1 MITDGE
7 KWHYLTVRS
16 LSALLHKITSNHDG
30 DFYCFNCFHSIVS
43 IKNHP
48 GVKSMRAPY
57 AVFSDIESFFT

>member
-1 MITDGE
+1 MPE
-7 KWHYLTVRS
+7 K
-16 LSALLHKITSNHDG
+16 G
-30 DFYCFNCFHSIVS
+30 VS